1 MVIYKEYMQPPEPP
15 KHLWLTI
22 DYSKINFDDM
32 EHIKM
37 IYTYIPEEYT
47 TLNMMYKIYKKN
59 LQAYIDVTK
68 KYDLYTNH
76 TPKIMKKKRR

>member
-32 EHIKM
+32 EHIQM
-37 IYTYIPEEYT
+37 IYTYIPEEY
-47 TLNMMYKIYKKN
+47 LG
-59 LQAYIDVTK
+59 A
-68 KYDLYTNH
+68 
-76 TPKIMKKKRR
+76 